1 MFTVSAR
8 GAYGLSALMELALLY
23 DQSYNPKALQIKD
36 IAGRHN
42 IPQHYLEQIL
52 LVLRKAGIVES
63 YRGSQGGYALARSPA
78 QIQIMEVLSL
88 LEGKLEVL
96 SDQRK
101 DNSLSFFWN
110 ALEELIHDYLDQNLE
125 TLMRKLQ
132 AQQQQIT
139 YSI

>member
-36 IAGRHN
+36 IAGKHN

-110 ALEELIHDYLDQNLE
+110 ALEELIHGYLDQSLE
-125 TLMRKLQ
+125 VLMRKLQ

>member
-36 IAGRHN
+36 IAGKHN

-110 ALEELIHDYLDQNLE
+110 ALEELIHGYLDQSLE
-125 TLMRKLQ
+125 ALMRKLQ